1 MGAQHI
7 VGFGGSVAEVSTY
20 GALLGR
26 PRPMTS
32 LGVIRPGGSEQ
43 IVSGTQA
50 SPTEITCLAPHGLT
64 TGDRI
69 FFTASTTANAA
80 LTAVPQQ
87 VVTVTSTTKFTV
99 PVNCGVAGATAGA
112 YDYSILTIPA
122 TAVGVPATVNV
133 GRAHGLRVGDT
144 VTIVASGSTPSCDGA
159 QIVTAVPTST
169 SFVIGAIT
177 NITAPGSATAAHY
190 SKTTFYSDV
199 LDRGAA
205 YGGGA
210 LVVTSLIGTAP
221 ATVTCNIEGSV
232 DGTAWFNIPYS
243 LVATPRT
250 FVVTAL
256 GAITTS
262 VTTTYLL
269 QENVFWRYAR
279 LKQASSTN
287 VTLTLTATYIEG

>member
-20 GALLGR
+20 GALIGR

-32 LGVIRPGGSEQ
+32 LGVIRPGGAEQ
-43 IVSGTQA
+43 IVSNSIA
-50 SPTEITCLAPHGLT
+50 NPTVVTTLAPHGLT

-69 FFTASTTANAA
+69 FFTASTTSSPL
-80 LTAVPQQ
+80 LTATPHQ
-87 VVTVTSTTKFTV
+87 VVTVITPTTFSV
-99 PVNCGVAGATAGA
+99 PVNVTVAGTAGA
-112 YDYSILTIPA
+112 YDYSILSIPTTPGA
-122 TAVGVPATVNV
+122 APLINV

-144 VTIVASGSTPSCDGA
+144 VTIVASGSTPSLDGA
-159 QIVTAVPTST
+159 QVVTAVDSATAFRVLTSATPTTVAGST
-169 SFVIGAIT
+169 
-177 NITAPGSATAAHY
+177 TAAHY

-205 YGGGA
+205 CSGGA
-210 LVVTSLIGTAP
+210 LVIQSVIGTAP
-221 ATVTCNIEGSV
+221 VTVTCNIEGSV
-232 DGTAWFNIPYS
+232 DGTAWFNIPYA

-256 GAITTS
+256 SAITTA

-269 QENVFWRYAR
+269 QELVFWRYLR

-287 VTLTLTATYIEG
+287 VILTLTATYIEG

>member
-1 MGAQHI
+1 MGATHI
-7 VGFGGSVAEVSTY
+7 VGFGGNLAEVSTY

-32 LGVIRPGGSEQ
+32 LGAIRPGGSEA
-43 IVSGTQA
+43 IVGNSIA
-50 SPTEITCLAPHGLT
+50 NPTVVTMLAPHGLT

-69 FFTASTTANAA
+69 FFTASAVSSPL
-80 LTAVPQQ
+80 LTATPQQ
-87 VVTVTSTTKFTV
+87 VVTVITDKTFSV
-99 PVNCGVAGATAGA
+99 PVNVTVAGTSGG

-159 QIVTAVPTST
+159 QIVTAVPTAT

-205 YGGGA
+205 CSGGA
-210 LVVTSLIGTAP
+210 LVVTSLIGTSP
-221 ATVTCNIEGSV
+221 PTVTCNIEGSV
-232 DGTAWFNIPYS
+232 DGVAWFNIPYA

-256 GAITTS
+256 GAITTA